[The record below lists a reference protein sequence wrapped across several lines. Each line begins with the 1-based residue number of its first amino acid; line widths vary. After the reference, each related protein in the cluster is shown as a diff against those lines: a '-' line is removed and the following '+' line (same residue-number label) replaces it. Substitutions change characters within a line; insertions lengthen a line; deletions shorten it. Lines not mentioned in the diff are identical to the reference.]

1 MGWLLLIASLAY
13 AVVSTFGAWTVARRR
28 RALAFAFMA
37 SAALLTVGG
46 VAAVYRVQESWILL
60 AAGSVVA
67 SAASLWNARR
77 VLNRVV
83 VRNHLA
89 RAGLGVALTVL
100 AGAFLR

>member
-1 MGWLLLIASLAY
+1 MGWLILIASLGY
-13 AVVSTFGAWTVARRR
+13 AVVSTFGAWTVVRRR

-46 VAAVYRVQESWILL
+46 VAAAYRLPETWILL
-60 AAGSVVA
+60 AAGSATA

-77 VLNRVV
+77 VLGRVV

-89 RAGLGVALTVL
+89 RAGLGLALTVL
-100 AGAFLR
+100 AAVTLR